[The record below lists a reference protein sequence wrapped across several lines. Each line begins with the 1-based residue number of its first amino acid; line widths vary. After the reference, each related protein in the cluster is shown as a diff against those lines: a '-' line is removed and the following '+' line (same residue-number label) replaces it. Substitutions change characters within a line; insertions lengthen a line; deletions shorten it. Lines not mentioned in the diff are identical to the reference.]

1 VVKTSCA
8 RAQSEEPSI
17 ITDLFRIDDR
27 VAIIT
32 GSGRGIG
39 AASALALAQCGAHV
53 VIASRTASDL
63 DEVAHAV
70 EALDRRAVSVA
81 CDLSDL
87 TAIADL
93 AAVAKREFGRVDIV
107 VNNVGGAV
115 PLPFLMTTP
124 EYMEEAFHFNVATAH
139 ALNLAAV
146 PIMLERGGGSIVNI
160 SSVMGRVAGRGYAAY
175 GAAKAAMAH
184 YTRLSS
190 KDLAPKIR
198 VNAIAAGSIATSAL
212 EIVMTTPELKSMM
225 EEMTLL
231 GRIGDV
237 EEIAAGVVYLA
248 SPAGAYIT
256 GKILEI
262 DGGID
267 IPNLDF
273 QLPDL

>member
-1 VVKTSCA
+1 MISD
-8 RAQSEEPSI
+8 R
-17 ITDLFRIDDR
+17 FRIDDQ
-27 VAIIT
+27 VAIVT
-32 GSGRGIG
+32 GAGRGIG
-39 AASALALAQCGAHV
+39 AASAVALAEFGAHV

-63 DEVAHAV
+63 DDVAKRVAAHG
-70 EALDRRAVSVA
+70 RRAVSVA

-87 TAIADL
+87 GAVAEL
-93 AAVAKREFGRVDIV
+93 AAVARREFGRVDIV

-146 PIMLERGGGSIVNI
+146 PIMLERAGGSIVNI

-175 GAAKAAMAH
+175 GSAKAAMAH
-184 YTRLSS
+184 YTRLAS
-190 KDLAPKIR
+190 KDLAPTIR
-198 VNAIAAGSIATSAL
+198 GNAIAAGSIATSAL
-212 EIVMTTPELKSMM
+212 EYVMTTPELKLMM

-231 GRIGDV
+231 DRIGEV
-237 EEIAAGVVYLA
+237 EEIAAGVLYLV
-248 SPAGAYIT
+248 SPAGAYMT
-256 GKILEI
+256 GKVLEI

-267 IPNLDF
+267 VPNLDF

>member
-1 VVKTSCA
+1 VIN
-8 RAQSEEPSI
+8 E
-17 ITDLFRIDDR
+17 LFRIDDK
-27 VAIIT
+27 VAVIT

-39 AASALALAQCGAHV
+39 AASALALAEYGAHV
-53 VIASRTASDL
+53 VIASRTTADL
-63 DEVAHAV
+63 DDVAHGV
-70 EALDRRAVSVA
+70 EALGRRAVTVP
-81 CDLSDL
+81 CDLNDL
-87 TAIADL
+87 EAIAEL
-93 AAVAKREFGRVDIV
+93 ATVARREFGRLDIV

-115 PLPFLMTTP
+115 PLPFEMTTP
-124 EYMEEAFHFNVATAH
+124 QYLEEAFHFNVATAH

-146 PIMLERGGGSIVNI
+146 PIMLEHGGGSIVNI

-175 GAAKAAMAH
+175 GTAKAAMAH
-184 YTRLSS
+184 YTRLIS
-190 KDLAPKIR
+190 KDLGPKIR

-237 EEIAAGVVYLA
+237 GEIAAGVLYLA
-248 SPAGAYIT
+248 SPAGGYTT
-256 GKILEI
+256 GKVLEI

>member
-1 VVKTSCA
+1 V
-8 RAQSEEPSI
+8 
-17 ITDLFRIDDR
+17 ITDRFRIDDQ

-39 AASALALAQCGAHV
+39 AASALALAECGAHV

-63 DEVAHAV
+63 DQVAHRV
-70 EALDRRAVSVA
+70 EALGRRAVTVP
-81 CDLSDL
+81 CDLADL
-87 TAIADL
+87 TAIAER
-93 AAVAKREFGRVDIV
+93 AANGCREFGRIDIV
-107 VNNVGGAV
+107 VNNGGGAV
-115 PLPFLMTTP
+115 ALPFLMTTP

-146 PIMLERGGGSIVNI
+146 PIMLERAGGSIVNI

-175 GAAKAAMAH
+175 GTAKAAMAH
-184 YTRLSS
+184 YTRLIS

-237 EEIAAGVVYLA
+237 EEIAAGVIFLA

-256 GKILEI
+256 GKVLEI

-267 IPNLDF
+267 VPNLDF

>member
-1 VVKTSCA
+1 V
-8 RAQSEEPSI
+8 I
-17 ITDLFRIDDR
+17 IDRFRIDDQ
-27 VAIIT
+27 VAIVT

-39 AASALALAQCGAHV
+39 AGSALALAECGAHV
-53 VIASRTASDL
+53 VLASRTASDL
-63 DEVAHAV
+63 DEVAHQV
-70 EALDRRAVSVA
+70 DALGRRAVTVP
-81 CDLSDL
+81 CDLADL
-87 TAIADL
+87 TAIAEL
-93 AAVAKREFGRVDIV
+93 AAIARREFGRLDIV

-115 PLPFLMTTP
+115 PLPFEMTTP

-139 ALNLAAV
+139 VLNLAAV
-146 PIMLERGGGSIVNI
+146 PIMLEHGGGSIVNI

-175 GAAKAAMAH
+175 GTAKAAMAH
-184 YTRLSS
+184 YTRLIS

-237 EEIAAGVVYLA
+237 EEIAAGVIFLA

-256 GKILEI
+256 GKVLEI

>member
-1 VVKTSCA
+1 V
-8 RAQSEEPSI
+8 

-39 AASALALAQCGAHV
+39 AASAIALAECGAHV

-70 EALDRRAVSVA
+70 EALGRRAVSVA

-87 TAIADL
+87 SAIAEL
-93 AAVAKREFGRVDIV
+93 AAVARREFGRVDIV

-124 EYMEEAFHFNVATAH
+124 QYMEEAFHFNVATAH

-175 GAAKAAMAH
+175 GSAKAAMAH

-190 KDLAPKIR
+190 KDLAPRIR

-212 EIVMTTPELKSMM
+212 EIVMTTPELKQMM

-237 EEIAAGVVYLA
+237 EEIAAGVVFLA

-256 GKILEI
+256 GKVLEI

-267 IPNLDF
+267 VPNLDF

>member
-1 VVKTSCA
+1 M
-8 RAQSEEPSI
+8 
-17 ITDLFRIDDR
+17 ITDLFRIDDQ

-39 AASALALAQCGAHV
+39 AASALALAECGAHV
-53 VIASRTASDL
+53 VIASRTSSDL
-63 DEVAHAV
+63 DDVAHRV
-70 EALDRRAVSVA
+70 ETLGRRAVSVA
-81 CDLSDL
+81 TDLADL
-87 TAIADL
+87 EAIAEL
-93 AAVAKREFGRVDIV
+93 AAVARREFGRVDIV

-124 EYMEEAFHFNVATAH
+124 QYMEEAFHFNVATAH

-198 VNAIAAGSIATSAL
+198 VNAIAAGSVATSAL
-212 EIVMTTPELKSMM
+212 EIVMTTPELKQMM

-237 EEIAAGVVYLA
+237 QEIAAGVVFLA

-256 GKILEI
+256 GKVLEI

-267 IPNLDF
+267 VPNLDF

>member
-1 VVKTSCA
+1 M
-8 RAQSEEPSI
+8 
-17 ITDLFRIDDR
+17 ITDRFRVDGQ
-27 VAIIT
+27 VAVIT

-39 AASALALAQCGAHV
+39 AASAVALAECGADV
-53 VIASRTASDL
+53 VLASRTSTDL
-63 DEVAHAV
+63 DEVAHLV
-70 EALDRRAVSVA
+70 EVAGQRAVSVA
-81 CDLSDL
+81 CDLADL
-87 TAIADL
+87 SAIADL
-93 AAVAKREFGRVDIV
+93 AFVAQREFGRLDIV

-115 PLPFLMTTP
+115 PLPFLLTTP
-124 EYMEEAFHFNVATAH
+124 EYLQEAFHFNVATAH

-146 PIMLERGGGSIVNI
+146 PWMLEHGSGAIVNI

-175 GAAKAAMAH
+175 GSAKAALAH

-212 EIVMTTPELKSMM
+212 EVVTGTPELKAMM
-225 EEMTLL
+225 EAMTLL

-237 EEIAAGVVYLA
+237 EDIAAGVVYLA
-248 SPAGAYIT
+248 SPASGYIT
-256 GKILEI
+256 GKVFEI